1 MASFWRQGT
10 EFPVETCI
18 FYNFGYNKDFPFPQ
32 INMDTAEFRIAIH
45 TRGMAPPN
53 RCSAVLISGKYLQQ
67 VDEVMQIVE
76 SVAHPADINPFAAF
90 LFRQSEDEKIFIN
103 STLRKRYSPTMV
115 SPQKR
120 KYVMALFSIQ
130 IFSPIQSG
138 TGYISKVMCHGGVV
152 NGKVYNKVTD
162 RVYISKEMDMS
173 GSSYKELCKVGL

>member
-53 RCSAVLISGKYLQQ
+53 RCTAVLISGKYLQQ

-76 SVAHPADINPFAAF
+76 SVAHSADTNPFAAF

-115 SPQKR
+115 SPQNR
-120 KYVMALFSIQ
+120 KYVMCNGFIFNSDIFTHSIWDWIHLQ
-130 IFSPIQSG
+130 GHVSWRCGEWKGLQQSNRQSLHFKG
-138 TGYISKVMCHGGVV
+138 DGYVWQLI
-152 NGKVYNKVTD
+152 
-162 RVYISKEMDMS
+162 
-173 GSSYKELCKVGL
+173 